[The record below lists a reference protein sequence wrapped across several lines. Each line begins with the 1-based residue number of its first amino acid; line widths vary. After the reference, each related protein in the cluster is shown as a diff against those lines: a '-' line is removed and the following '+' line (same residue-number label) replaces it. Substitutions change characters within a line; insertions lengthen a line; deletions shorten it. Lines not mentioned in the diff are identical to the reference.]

1 MKIALAG
8 KGGTGKTTLTALLI
22 KYLARHYPDRAILAV
37 DADANANLNEVLGLP
52 VEGTISSILEQ
63 TKQGNSV
70 PAGMTKD
77 MFIKYQLNKVMVETE
92 HYDLLVMGNPLGPG
106 CYCFPNDLLKKY
118 LERLSDNYDYVVT
131 DNEAG
136 LEHLSRKV
144 LPAVDLMLI
153 TSDLSARGLRSAG
166 RIREIIGKVSIAAG
180 RLGLVITRGRPEG
193 LERLQGE
200 ISNTGL
206 ELWGVIPY
214 DPLVEEYDLYGKPLL
229 ELPDRAASVM
239 AAGSLFGKLLL

>member
-22 KYLARHYPDRAILAV
+22 RYLAWNYPDRSILAV
-37 DADANANLNEVLGLP
+37 DADANANLNEALGLP

-63 TKQGNSV
+63 TKQSNSV
-70 PAGMTKD
+70 PTGMTRD
-77 MFIKYQLNKVMVETE
+77 MFIKYQLNRAMVETE
-92 HYDLLVMGNPLGPG
+92 RYDLLVMGNPLGPG

-118 LERLSDNYDYVVT
+118 LEKLSDKYHYVVT

-144 LPAVDLMLI
+144 LPAVNLMVI
-153 TSDLSARGLRSAG
+153 TSDLSARGVRTAG
-166 RIREIIGKVSIAAG
+166 RIREIIGNVRIEAG
-180 RLGLVITRGRPEG
+180 RMGLVITRGRPED
-193 LERLQGE
+193 LEKLQGE
-200 ISNTGL
+200 IKKTGL
-206 ELWGVIPY
+206 ELWGVIPH

-229 ELPDRAASVM
+229 EMPDQAASVI
-239 AAGSLFGKLLL
+239 AAESLFGKLLS